1 MNIYALYF
9 LMACH
14 FVLSFDL
21 PSQTKTILCGL
32 SVISWNQVTYK
43 EKLTNDKNLLLRAKK
58 TPSQMDAAPYDFL

>member
-1 MNIYALYF
+1 
-9 LMACH
+9 MACH

-43 EKLTNDKNLLLRAKK
+43 EKLTNDKNLLLKAKK
-58 TPSQMDAAPYDFL
+58 NSISDGCSTV